1 MNRILIADQDADTR
15 LLYRDGL
22 FGGEDVV
29 EATDGRDALA
39 KAFVHVPSLVLTELR
54 LPFVDGVELCDIL
67 RRDVL
72 TRFVPILVV
81 TGDVRPAAL
90 ERAQQAGADAVLV
103 KPTSLELIRVEVRR
117 LLEKSAALRQKSAA
131 ILQESAEQQRV
142 SAILLARSIGRTR
155 IMLSH
160 AYRREDTTTP
170 PAPPP
175 RLTCPVCERRLT
187 YERSH
192 VGGVNVQ
199 HSEQW
204 DYYICD
210 RGCGEFQHRQRT
222 RKVRRL

>member
-22 FGGEDVV
+22 FRGEDVV

-160 AYRREDTTTP
+160 AYRREVSAPPPP
-170 PAPPP
+170 PAPWLVGALSGG
-175 RLTCPVCERRLT
+175 RLASRRD
-187 YERSH
+187 RC
-192 VGGVNVQ
+192 GG
-199 HSEQW
+199 
-204 DYYICD
+204 
-210 RGCGEFQHRQRT
+210 GCLHA
-222 RKVRRL
+222 